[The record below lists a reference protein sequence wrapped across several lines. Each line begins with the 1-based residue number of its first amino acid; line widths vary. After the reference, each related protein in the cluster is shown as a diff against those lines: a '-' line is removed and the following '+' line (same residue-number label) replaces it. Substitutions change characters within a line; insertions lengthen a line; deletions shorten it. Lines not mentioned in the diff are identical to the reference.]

1 MIELHTANTPNG
13 QKPIILLEEL
23 NLPYELHMVD
33 LAGGGQARPEFLRIS
48 PNGKIPAIVDRET
61 GIAVFESGVVLS
73 YLAEKTGQFQPTTL
87 RGRYEVQEWLMLQ
100 MASVGP
106 VMGQLYHFKKMA
118 SEHVPYALDRFGT
131 EAKRLFGV
139 LNRQLDGRNYI
150 CGDYSIADIAFYPWI
165 RRAQTLEID
174 MGEFGRLAEWLEL
187 VGERPAV
194 QRGLSILAEGKK

>member
-13 QKPIILLEEL
+13 QKPVILLEEL

-33 LAGGGQARPEFLRIS
+33 LSSGGQTRPEFLKIS
-48 PNGKIPAIVDRET
+48 PNSKIPAIVDQET
-61 GIAVFESGVVLS
+61 GITVFESGVVLS

-106 VMGQLYHFKKMA
+106 TLGQLFHFKNVA
-118 SEHVPYALDRFGT
+118 SEHMPYALDRFGT
-131 EAKRLFGV
+131 EARRLFGV
-139 LNRQLDGRNYI
+139 LNRQLDGRLYI

-165 RRAQTLEID
+165 SRAQPLEID
-174 MGEFGRLAEWLEL
+174 MDEFGNLAEWLDR

-194 QRGLSILAEGKK
+194 QRALAIVAEGKK